1 MVFVDWI
8 GMIEA
13 NGNNQPE
20 RVRNIMGRL
29 KQLAITRNIAII
41 AMQQLNR
48 QMDGE

>member
-1 MVFVDWI
+1 
-8 GMIEA
+8 MIEA
-13 NGNNQPE
+13 GGNNQPE
-20 RVRNIMGRL
+20 RVRNIMAKL